1 MQEMQAVHQQLQE
14 TMQTL
19 YRKAVDADQML
30 DSLQRDQ
37 KGKFAA
43 IFAAD
48 SGFTSSAK
56 RFGPYVEEIAN
67 DWQAMKD
74 MNEDAAKAALGP
86 LVKKIEVALVTLAQF
101 QQSMSAKK
109 AD

>member
-1 MQEMQAVHQQLQE
+1 MQDMQAIHQQLQE

-30 DSLQRDQ
+30 DSLQQEQ

-43 IFAAD
+43 VFASD
-48 SGFTSSAK
+48 SGFSTSAK

-67 DWQAMKD
+67 DWQAMKNLD
-74 MNEDAAKAALGP
+74 EDAAKKALGP
-86 LVKKIEVALVTLAQF
+86 LVKKIEIALVTLAQF
-101 QQSMSAKK
+101 QQSLSAKPK
-109 AD
+109 N

>member
-1 MQEMQAVHQQLQE
+1 MQEKQEMQAIHQQLQE

-43 IFAAD
+43 VFAQD
-48 SGFTSSAK
+48 SGFTASAK

-67 DWQAMKD
+67 DWQSMK
-74 MNEDAAKAALGP
+74 ELEGDAAKQALAP
-86 LVKKIEVALVTLAQF
+86 LVKKIELALVTLAQF
-101 QQSMSAKK
+101 QQSLSKK
-109 AD
+109 